1 MNKKKI
7 LIILR
12 TAFASRTAHHA
23 LSLLLTGIML
33 GGIGLTLRSDI
44 EDIKLYVQSVLD
56 RDPNYKNLQDSVS
69 ENMIRGNI
77 DIESQLVED
86 DAKEENKTLVS
97 NDTKTGYDS
106 YTPSSS
112 SSNSSNTSSSSSS
125 NSSNTSNNTSSSN
138 TSSSSSSNN
147 NSLNNNN
154 NDNSNSNNSN
164 SNNSNK
170 QEEIVDKS
178 AFNGKDAIISEGQ
191 PFNPMNALQ
200 LYACDITGE
209 NITNSIVITENNVDI
224 YKPGVYNVK
233 ASIALK
239 NGKTLDKK
247 FAVRVEPTVLDLAV
261 NDVKASKTELKKE
274 EDYTMNFAVNSSK
287 SYIDVEKVVINKKE
301 YEVSKILEDEI
312 ERYSVNLMA
321 PNKAGYESLKLQ
333 KVIMSD
339 KTVVDIDKTININ
352 VLKEDATLNNV
363 IVEDES
369 NENNALKISFNLKDV
384 DNTISEPKIC
394 IYDEDGNLVLE
405 KPFSKNKYSSYTKI
419 STKINLDKA
428 GIYTVKVLA
437 NKNDEA
443 KEQNNEEKGIELF
456 SKEIAVNMKAVSDD
470 EEMNLLPMNENYNE
484 DIEAYSEANL
494 NSVSNDK
501 EIEGYSES
509 DEVNFRNI
517 LRASS
522 GNITGSDTT
531 EQKHNI
537 SITGNVLNDKGEMP
551 SGTFQVVVP
560 TTASFTVDKDGKFI
574 GTTITIRNQGYQN
587 IDVYAYKFI
596 DVDGSEGINVKR
608 ELEITT
614 NQNNVTR
621 SDISLNILGNQR
633 IAYFKTEDKTSSNS
647 GIYQNP
653 ELTTPASSDGIKIS
667 RISANSQDVLTLQGE
682 AGKNSNIDTAIS
694 NTFTLILKIK
704 KSTN

>member
-12 TAFASRTAHHA
+12 TAFASRTAHHV
-23 LSLLLTGIML
+23 LSLLITAIML

-56 RDPNYKNLQDSVS
+56 RDPNYKNLQESVS
-69 ENMIRGNI
+69 ENMIRGKI

-86 DAKEENKTLVS
+86 DAKEESKTLVS

-112 SSNSSNTSSSSSS
+112 SSNSSNTS
-125 NSSNTSNNTSSSN
+125 NNTSSSN
-138 TSSSSSSNN
+138 TSSSISS
-147 NSLNNNN
+147 NNN

-170 QEEIVDKS
+170 QEETVDKS

-191 PFNPMNALQ
+191 PFNPLNALQ

-247 FAVRVEPTVLDLAV
+247 FAVRVEPIVLDLAV

-274 EDYTMNFAVNSSK
+274 EDYTMNFVVNSSK

-312 ERYSVNLMA
+312 ERYSVNLVA
-321 PNKAGYESLKLQ
+321 PNKAGYESLRLQ

-339 KTVVDIDKTININ
+339 KTVVDIDKTVNIN
-352 VLKEDATLNNV
+352 VLKEDATLNDV
-363 IVEDES
+363 VVEDES
-369 NENNALKISFNLKDV
+369 NRNNALKISFKLKDV

-405 KPFSKNKYSSYTKI
+405 NPFSKSKYSSYTKV

-437 NKNDEA
+437 NKNDES
-443 KEQNNEEKGIELF
+443 KEQTNEEKGIELF

-470 EEMNLLPMNENYNE
+470 EDMSLLPMNENYDDE
-484 DIEAYSEANL
+484 GIEAYSEANL

-501 EIEGYSES
+501 DIGEYSE
-509 DEVNFRNI
+509 DDAVNFRNI

-531 EQKHNI
+531 EQKHDI

-596 DVDGSEGINVKR
+596 DVDKTEGINVKA
-608 ELEITT
+608 ESEITERAS
-614 NQNNVTR
+614 R
-621 SDISLNILGNQR
+621 SDITLNIQGNTNT
-633 IAYFKTEDKTSSNS
+633 AYFKTEDISSTNS

-653 ELTTPASSDGIKIS
+653 ELNAPASSDGIKILEIAS
-667 RISANSQDVLTLQGE
+667 NSNGILNLQGQ
-682 AGKNSNIDTAIS
+682 AGKAPLKTDTAIS

>member
-12 TAFASRTAHHA
+12 TAFASRTAHHV

-33 GGIGLTLRSDI
+33 GGIGLTLRADI

-56 RDPNYKNLQDSVS
+56 RDPNYKNLQDLVS

-86 DAKEENKTLVS
+86 DTKEESKTLVS

-106 YTPSSS
+106 YIP
-112 SSNSSNTSSSSSS
+112 SSSSS

-147 NSLNNNN
+147 NSSNNNN

-170 QEEIVDKS
+170 QEETVDKS

-261 NDVKASKTELKKE
+261 NDIKASKTELKKE
-274 EDYTMNFAVNSSK
+274 ENYTMNFAVNSSK

-339 KTVVDIDKTININ
+339 KTVVDIDKTVNIN

-369 NENNALKISFNLKDV
+369 NENNALKVSFNLKDV

-405 KPFSKNKYSSYTKI
+405 KPFLKNKYSSYTKI

-443 KEQNNEEKGIELF
+443 KEQTNEEKSIELF

-470 EEMNLLPMNENYNE
+470 EDMSLLPMNENYDE
-484 DIEAYSEANL
+484 GIEAYSEANL
-494 NSVSNDK
+494 NSVSND
-501 EIEGYSES
+501 EDVEGYSE
-509 DEVNFRNI
+509 DDTVNFRNI
-517 LRASS
+517 LRTSNKDLTINS
-522 GNITGSDTT
+522 NSKEHKVT
-531 EQKHNI
+531 
-537 SITGNVLNDKGEMP
+537 ITGNVADKKGEIKP
-551 SGTFQVVVP
+551 GTIQVVVP
-560 TTASFTVDKDGKFI
+560 TTALFTIDKDGNFTAPTIKIQNNGKEAVDIYVYKFSDSN
-574 GTTITIRNQGYQN
+574 GTT
-587 IDVYAYKFI
+587 
-596 DVDGSEGINVKR
+596 GINIKSDKS
-608 ELEITT
+608 ITS
-614 NQNNVTR
+614 NIPRNE
-621 SDISLNILGNQR
+621 ISLSISGDTT
-633 IAYFKTEDKTSSNS
+633 AYFKSESLADVKS
-647 GIYQNP
+647 GVYIDQNL
-653 ELTTPASSDGIKIS
+653 EKEITNGIK
-667 RISANSQDVLTLQGE
+667 VLKIYGDSTDKLTFNGK
-682 AGKNSNIDTAIS
+682 AGKAALETDTAIRDR
-694 NTFTLILKIK
+694 FTLILKIK

>member
-12 TAFASRTAHHA
+12 TAFASRTAHHV

-56 RDPNYKNLQDSVS
+56 RDPNYKNLQDLVS
-69 ENMIRGNI
+69 DNMIRGKI
-77 DIESQLVED
+77 DIETEIVED
-86 DAKEENKTLVS
+86 EIKEESKTLVS
-97 NDTKTGYDS
+97 NDTKNGYDS
-106 YTPSSS
+106 YTP
-112 SSNSSNTSSSSSS
+112 SSSSS

-147 NSLNNNN
+147 NSSNNNN
-154 NDNSNSNNSN
+154 ND
-164 SNNSNK
+164 K
-170 QEEIVDKS
+170 QEETVDKS

-233 ASIALK
+233 AAIALK

-301 YEVSKILEDEI
+301 YEVSKVLEDEI

-339 KTVVDIDKTININ
+339 KTVVDIDKTVNIN
-352 VLKEDATLNNV
+352 VLKEDATLNDV
-363 IVEDES
+363 VVEDKS
-369 NENNALKISFNLKDV
+369 NGNNELKISFNLKDV

-394 IYDEDGNLVLE
+394 IYDKDGNLVLE
-405 KPFSKNKYSSYTKI
+405 NPFSKSKYSSYTKV

-443 KEQNNEEKGIELF
+443 KEQNNEEKSIELF

-470 EEMNLLPMNENYNE
+470 EEMNLLPMNENYDE
-484 DIEAYSEANL
+484 GIEAYSEANL

-501 EIEGYSES
+501 EVEGYSE
-509 DEVNFRNI
+509 DDTVNFRNI

-522 GNITGSDTT
+522 GNITGSDTI
-531 EQKHNI
+531 EQRHEI
-537 SITGNVLNDKGEMP
+537 SITGNVVSDSGEMP
-551 SGTFQVVVP
+551 SGRFQVVVP
-560 TTASFTVDKDGKFI
+560 TTASFTVNQSGEFL
-574 GTTITIRNQGYQN
+574 TVPFTIKNEGYQN
-587 IDVYAYKFI
+587 IDVYAYRFI
-596 DVDGSEGINVKR
+596 DVDGIEGINVKR

-633 IAYFKTEDKTSSNS
+633 IAYFKTENRDSTNS
-647 GIYQNP
+647 GIYENS
-653 ELTTPASSDGIKIS
+653 ELTNPATSEGIKVLSIKP
-667 RISANSQDVLTLQGE
+667 NSNGTLTLQGQ
-682 AGKNSNIDTAIS
+682 AGKKSNIDTAIS

>member
-12 TAFASRTAHHA
+12 TAFASRTAHHV

-86 DAKEENKTLVS
+86 EAEETKTLVS
-97 NDTKTGYDS
+97 NDTKNGYDS
-106 YTPSSS
+106 YTP
-112 SSNSSNTSSSSSS
+112 SSSSS

-147 NSLNNNN
+147 NSSNNNN

-170 QEEIVDKS
+170 QEETVDKS

-239 NGKTLDKK
+239 SGKTLDKK

-339 KTVVDIDKTININ
+339 KTVVDIDKTVNIN
-352 VLKEDATLNNV
+352 VLKEDATLNDV
-363 IVEDES
+363 VVEDKS
-369 NENNALKISFNLKDV
+369 NGNNALKISFSLKDV

-394 IYDEDGNLVLE
+394 IYDEGGNLVLE
-405 KPFSKNKYSSYTKI
+405 NPFSKSKYSSYTKV

-443 KEQNNEEKGIELF
+443 KGQTNEEKSIELF

-470 EEMNLLPMNENYNE
+470 EEMNLLPMNENY
-484 DIEAYSEANL
+484 DDKGIEAYSEGNL

-501 EIEGYSES
+501 EVEGYSE
-509 DEVNFRNI
+509 DDTVNFRNI

-522 GNITGSDTT
+522 GNITGSDTI
-531 EQKHNI
+531 EQRHEI
-537 SITGNVLNDKGEMP
+537 SITGNVVNDSGEMP
-551 SGTFQVVVP
+551 SGRFQVVVP
-560 TTASFTVDKDGKFI
+560 TTASFTVNQSGEFL
-574 GTTITIRNQGYQN
+574 TVPFTIKNEGYQN
-587 IDVYAYKFI
+587 IDVYAYRFI
-596 DVDGSEGINVKR
+596 DVDGIEGINVKP

-633 IAYFKTEDKTSSNS
+633 IAYFKTENRDSTNS
-647 GIYQNP
+647 GIYENS
-653 ELTTPASSDGIKIS
+653 ELTNPATSEGIKVLSIKP
-667 RISANSQDVLTLQGE
+667 NSNGTLTLQGQ
-682 AGKNSNIDTAIS
+682 AGKKSNIDTAIS

>member
-12 TAFASRTAHHA
+12 TAFASRTAHHV

-44 EDIKLYVQSVLD
+44 KDIKLYVQSVLD

-69 ENMIRGNI
+69 ENMIRGKI

-86 DAKEENKTLVS
+86 DAKEESKTLVS
-97 NDTKTGYDS
+97 NDTKNGYDS

-112 SSNSSNTSSSSSS
+112 SSNSSNTS
-125 NSSNTSNNTSSSN
+125 NN

-147 NSLNNNN
+147 NSSNNNN

-164 SNNSNK
+164 SNNNDK
-170 QEEIVDKS
+170 QEETVDKS

-287 SYIDVEKVVINKKE
+287 SYIDVEKVVINKNE
-301 YEVSKILEDEI
+301 YEVKKVFEDDI
-312 ERYSVNLMA
+312 ERYSVDLVA
-321 PNKAGYESLKLQ
+321 PDKAGNDVLKLQ

-339 KTVVDIDKTININ
+339 KTIVDVDKVVNIN
-352 VLKEDATLNNV
+352 VLKEDATLNDV
-363 IVEDES
+363 IIKDES
-369 NENNALKISFNLKDV
+369 DENNTIGVSFNLKDI
-384 DNTISEPKIC
+384 DNTIKEPKIC
-394 IYDEDGNLVLE
+394 IYDEENNLVLE
-405 KPFSKNKYSSYTKI
+405 KKFSKSKYSSTTKV
-419 STKINLDKA
+419 STKVNLNKA
-428 GIYTVKVLA
+428 GIYTVKILA
-437 NKNDEA
+437 NKNDDSE
-443 KEQNNEEKGIELF
+443 KYINELNSVELF
-456 SKEIAVNMKAVSDD
+456 SKNIAVNMKEICDETDINILPLSLNASD
-470 EEMNLLPMNENYNE
+470 EQ
-484 DIEAYSEANL
+484 ISAYSEDEESSSNARSIRPSDKN
-494 NSVSNDK
+494 VS
-501 EIEGYSES
+501 I
-509 DEVNFRNI
+509 
-517 LRASS
+517 S
-522 GNITGSDTT
+522 GNDSV
-531 EQKHNI
+531 EHQI
-537 SITGNVLNDKGEMP
+537 SITGNIADENGVIKPGVV
-551 SGTFQVVVP
+551 QVTVP
-560 TTASFTVDKDGKFI
+560 TKALFTVDKDGNFVGSYI
-574 GTTITIRNQGYQN
+574 N
-587 IDVYAYKFI
+587 IKNSGHESVDVYAYKFK
-596 DVDGSEGINVKR
+596 DVTGERYINVKSENDISTNSR
-608 ELEITT
+608 DTT
-614 NQNNVTR
+614 RNNV
-621 SDISLNILGNQR
+621 SLKISGKWST
-633 IAYFKTEDKTSSNS
+633 AYFKTEKLGSENSGVYKNPQLTDMSTEGVKISTVNSNSTDKLTLNGTAGKKTSNS
-647 GIYQNP
+647 
-653 ELTTPASSDGIKIS
+653 
-667 RISANSQDVLTLQGE
+667 
-682 AGKNSNIDTAIS
+682 DTAIS
-694 NTFTLILKIK
+694 DTFTLILKIK

>member
-23 LSLLLTGIML
+23 LSLLITAIML

-69 ENMIRGNI
+69 ENMIRGKI

-86 DAKEENKTLVS
+86 EAEESKTLVS

-106 YTPSSS
+106 YTP
-112 SSNSSNTSSSSSS
+112 SSSSS

-147 NSLNNNN
+147 NSSNNNN

-233 ASIALK
+233 ASIVLK

-261 NDVKASKTELKKE
+261 NDVKTSKTELKKE

-339 KTVVDIDKTININ
+339 KTVVDIDKTVNIN
-352 VLKEDATLNNV
+352 VLKEDATLNDV
-363 IVEDES
+363 VVEDES
-369 NENNALKISFNLKDV
+369 NGNNALKISFKLKDV

-394 IYDEDGNLVLE
+394 IYDKDGNLVLE
-405 KPFSKNKYSSYTKI
+405 NPFSKSKYSSYTKI

-443 KEQNNEEKGIELF
+443 KEQTNEEKSIELF

-470 EEMNLLPMNENYNE
+470 EDMSLLPMNENYDDE
-484 DIEAYSEANL
+484 GIEAYSEANL

-501 EIEGYSES
+501 EVEGYSES

-531 EQKHNI
+531 EQKHDI
-537 SITGNVLNDKGEMP
+537 SITGNVLNYKGEMP

-596 DVDGSEGINVKR
+596 DVDGSEGINVKPKS
-608 ELEITT
+608 E
-614 NQNNVTR
+614 VTDQSSR
-621 SDISLNILGNQR
+621 SDIAMNILGNNST
-633 IAYFKTEDKTSSNS
+633 AYFKTGDKTSSNS

-667 RISANSQDVLTLQGE
+667 SISANSEGKLTLQGE

>member
-12 TAFASRTAHHA
+12 TAFASRTAHHL
-23 LSLLLTGIML
+23 LSLLITAIML

-56 RDPNYKNLQDSVS
+56 RDPNYKNLQDLVS
-69 ENMIRGNI
+69 DNMIRGKI
-77 DIESQLVED
+77 DIETEIVED
-86 DAKEENKTLVS
+86 EIKEESKTLVS
-97 NDTKTGYDS
+97 NDTKAGYDS
-106 YTPSSS
+106 YTP
-112 SSNSSNTSSSSSS
+112 SSSSS

-147 NSLNNNN
+147 NSSNNNN

-164 SNNSNK
+164 NSNK
-170 QEEIVDKS
+170 QEETVDKS

-312 ERYSVNLMA
+312 ERYSVNLVA

-339 KTVVDIDKTININ
+339 KTVVDIDKTVNIN
-352 VLKEDATLNNV
+352 VLKEDATLNDV
-363 IVEDES
+363 VVEDES
-369 NENNALKISFNLKDV
+369 NGNNALKISFKLKDV

-394 IYDEDGNLVLE
+394 IYNEDGNLVLE
-405 KPFSKNKYSSYTKI
+405 NSFSKSKYSSYTKV

-443 KEQNNEEKGIELF
+443 KEQTNEEKSIELF

-470 EEMNLLPMNENYNE
+470 EDMSLLPMNENYDDE
-484 DIEAYSEANL
+484 GIEAYSEDDESLLKSRSKLTSDNETSL
-494 NSVSNDK
+494 ENRSRRPLYTLPPTSYKEDNITEGKDDK
-501 EIEGYSES
+501 EIDIS
-509 DEVNFRNI
+509 I
-517 LRASS
+517 I
-522 GNITGSDTT
+522 GNI
-531 EQKHNI
+531 E
-537 SITGNVLNDKGEMP
+537 NDKGQIKP
-551 SGTFQVVVP
+551 G
-560 TTASFTVDKDGKFI
+560 
-574 GTTITIRNQGYQN
+574 TITIALPINTVFTVNERGQVIVPDIKIENNGQDP
-587 IDVYAYKFI
+587 IDIYAYKFM
-596 DVDGSEGINVKR
+596 DPNGEKGIN
-608 ELEITT
+608 ITSKDSIVG
-614 NQNNVTR
+614 NEKN
-621 SDISLNILGNQR
+621 ISRKNLTLSMSGR
-633 IAYFKTEDKTSSNS
+633 TTVYFKSEKLEEGKT
-647 GIYQNP
+647 GIYEDENLTKP
-653 ELTTPASSDGIKIS
+653 IRSEVKILELNGQSSDRLRLDGI
-667 RISANSQDVLTLQGE
+667 
-682 AGKNSNIDTAIS
+682 AGKQENGIDTAIRE
-694 NTFTLILKIK
+694 NFILILKIK
-704 KSTN
+704 RATN

>member
-69 ENMIRGNI
+69 ENMIRGKI
-77 DIESQLVED
+77 DIESQLVEE
-86 DAKEENKTLVS
+86 KEGETKNLVS
-97 NDTKTGYDS
+97 NDTKNGYDS
-106 YTPSSS
+106 YTP
-112 SSNSSNTSSSSSS
+112 SSSSS

-147 NSLNNNN
+147 NFSNNNT
-154 NDNSNSNNSN
+154 NDNSNSNN
-164 SNNSNK
+164 NNNDK
-170 QEEIVDKS
+170 QEEAVDKS

-312 ERYSVNLMA
+312 ERYSVNLIA

-339 KTVVDIDKTININ
+339 KTVVDIDKTVNIN
-352 VLKEDATLNNV
+352 VLKEDATLNDV
-363 IVEDES
+363 VVEDKS
-369 NENNALKISFNLKDV
+369 NGNNELKISFSLKDV

-394 IYDEDGNLVLE
+394 IYDKDGNLVLE
-405 KPFSKNKYSSYTKI
+405 NPFSKNKYSSYTKV

-443 KEQNNEEKGIELF
+443 KEQTNEEKSIELF

-470 EEMNLLPMNENYNE
+470 EDMNLLPMNENYDE

-494 NSVSNDK
+494 NSVSND
-501 EIEGYSES
+501 EDIEGYSEE
-509 DEVNFRNI
+509 DTVNFRNI

-522 GNITGSDTT
+522 GNITGTDTT
-531 EQKHNI
+531 EQRHEI
-537 SITGNVLNDKGEMP
+537 SITGNVVSDSGEMP
-551 SGTFQVVVP
+551 SGRFQVVVP
-560 TTASFTVDKDGKFI
+560 TTASFTVDKDGKFM

-596 DVDGSEGINVKR
+596 DVDKTEGINVKSK
-608 ELEITT
+608 LEISE
-614 NQNNVTR
+614 QSSR
-621 SDISLNILGNQR
+621 SDITLNLQGNR
-633 IAYFKTEDKTSSNS
+633 NTAYFKTEDSNSTNS
-647 GIYQNP
+647 GIYENLD
-653 ELTTPASSDGIKIS
+653 LTTPASSDGIKILEIAS
-667 RISANSQDVLTLQGE
+667 NSNGILNLQGQ
-682 AGKNSNIDTAIS
+682 AGKAPLKTDTAIS

-704 KSTN
+704 RSTN

>member
-12 TAFASRTAHHA
+12 TAFASRTAHHV

-56 RDPNYKNLQDSVS
+56 RDPNYKNLQDLVS

-86 DAKEENKTLVS
+86 DTKEESKTLVS

-112 SSNSSNTSSSSSS
+112 SSNSSNTS
-125 NSSNTSNNTSSSN
+125 NNTSSSN
-138 TSSSSSSNN
+138 TSNSSSSNN
-147 NSLNNNN
+147 DFSSNNN

-164 SNNSNK
+164 NNNNDK
-170 QEEIVDKS
+170 QEETVDKS

-191 PFNPMNALQ
+191 PFNAMNALQ

-339 KTVVDIDKTININ
+339 KTVVDIDKTVNIN
-352 VLKEDATLNNV
+352 VLKEDATLNDV
-363 IVEDES
+363 VVEDES
-369 NENNALKISFNLKDV
+369 NGNNALKISFKLKDV

-394 IYDEDGNLVLE
+394 IYDKDGNLVLE
-405 KPFSKNKYSSYTKI
+405 NPFSKSKYSSYTKF

-443 KEQNNEEKGIELF
+443 KEQTNEEKGIELF

-470 EEMNLLPMNENYNE
+470 EEMNLLPMNENYDE
-484 DIEAYSEANL
+484 GIEAYSEANL
-494 NSVSNDK
+494 NSVSND
-501 EIEGYSES
+501 EDIEGYSES

-531 EQKHNI
+531 EQKHDI

-560 TTASFTVDKDGKFI
+560 TTASFTVDEK
-574 GTTITIRNQGYQN
+574 
-587 IDVYAYKFI
+587 
-596 DVDGSEGINVKR
+596 
-608 ELEITT
+608 
-614 NQNNVTR
+614 
-621 SDISLNILGNQR
+621 GN
-633 IAYFKTEDKTSSNS
+633 F
-647 GIYQNP
+647 
-653 ELTTPASSDGIKIS
+653 
-667 RISANSQDVLTLQGE
+667 
-682 AGKNSNIDTAIS
+682 
-694 NTFTLILKIK
+694 
-704 KSTN
+704 

>member
-12 TAFASRTAHHA
+12 TAFASRTAHHV

-44 EDIKLYVQSVLD
+44 ENIRLYVQSVLD

-69 ENMIRGNI
+69 ENMIRGKI

-86 DAKEENKTLVS
+86 KAEESKTLVS
-97 NDTKTGYDS
+97 NDTKNGYDS
-106 YTPSSS
+106 YTP
-112 SSNSSNTSSSSSS
+112 SSSSS

-147 NSLNNNN
+147 NSSNNNN

-164 SNNSNK
+164 NNNNDK
-170 QEEIVDKS
+170 QEETVDKS

-274 EDYTMNFAVNSSK
+274 ENYTMNFAVNSSK

-339 KTVVDIDKTININ
+339 KTVVDIDKTLNIN

-369 NENNALKISFNLKDV
+369 NENNALKVSFNLKDV

-394 IYDEDGNLVLE
+394 IYNEDGNLVLE
-405 KPFSKNKYSSYTKI
+405 KPFLKNKYSSYTKF

-437 NKNDEA
+437 NKNDET
-443 KEQNNEEKGIELF
+443 KGQTNEEKSIELF

-470 EEMNLLPMNENYNE
+470 EDMSLLPMNENYDDE
-484 DIEAYSEANL
+484 GIEAYSEANL
-494 NSVSNDK
+494 NLVSNDK
-501 EIEGYSES
+501 ELDEYSE
-509 DEVNFRNI
+509 DDTVNFENI
-517 LRASS
+517 LRTSNKDLTINIGS
-522 GNITGSDTT
+522 NQHKINITGKVAD
-531 EQKHNI
+531 K
-537 SITGNVLNDKGEMP
+537 KGEIKP
-551 SGTFQVVVP
+551 GTLQIVVP
-560 TTASFTVDKDGKFI
+560 TIASFTVDKYGEFTAPIIKI
-574 GTTITIRNQGYQN
+574 QN
-587 IDVYAYKFI
+587 NGEEAVDIYVYKFSDSNGANGI
-596 DVDGSEGINVKR
+596 DIKSEKS
-608 ELEITT
+608 ITD
-614 NQNNVTR
+614 NIPR
-621 SDISLNILGNQR
+621 SEISLSISGDTT
-633 IAYFKTEDKTSSNS
+633 AYFKSESLGDVKSGVYIDQNLEKESTE
-647 GIYQNP
+647 
-653 ELTTPASSDGIKIS
+653 GIKVLKIFG
-667 RISANSQDVLTLQGE
+667 NSTGNLKFN
-682 AGKNSNIDTAIS
+682 GKSGKAALKTDTAIS
-694 NTFTLILKIK
+694 DRFTLILKIK

>member
-12 TAFASRTAHHA
+12 TAFASRTAHHV

-44 EDIKLYVQSVLD
+44 ENIRLYVQSVLD

-69 ENMIRGNI
+69 ENMIRGKI

-86 DAKEENKTLVS
+86 EAEKTKTLVS

-106 YTPSSS
+106 YTP
-112 SSNSSNTSSSSSS
+112 SSSSS

-147 NSLNNNN
+147 NSSNNNN

-170 QEEIVDKS
+170 QEETVDKS

-301 YEVSKILEDEI
+301 YEVSKVLEDEI

-339 KTVVDIDKTININ
+339 KTVVDIDKTVNIN
-352 VLKEDATLNNV
+352 VLKEDATLNDV
-363 IVEDES
+363 VVEDKS
-369 NENNALKISFNLKDV
+369 NGNNELKISFSLKDV

-394 IYDEDGNLVLE
+394 IYDKDGNLVLE

-443 KEQNNEEKGIELF
+443 KEQTNEEKSIELF

-470 EEMNLLPMNENYNE
+470 EDMSLLPMNENYDE
-484 DIEAYSEANL
+484 GIEAYSEANL

-501 EIEGYSES
+501 EIESYSES

-517 LRASS
+517 LRTSS

-560 TTASFTVDKDGKFI
+560 TTASFTVNEKGQFL
-574 GTTITIRNQGYQN
+574 TIPFTIKNEGYQN

-596 DVDGSEGINVKR
+596 DVDGSEGINVKPKS
-608 ELEITT
+608 E
-614 NQNNVTR
+614 VTDQSSR
-621 SDISLNILGNQR
+621 SDIAMNIYGNNGT
-633 IAYFKTEDKTSSNS
+633 AYFKTENVNEEKTGIYNEADLKTS
-647 GIYQNP
+647 
-653 ELTTPASSDGIKIS
+653 ASSDGIKIS
-667 RISANSQDVLTLQGE
+667 RISANSQGTLTLKGE

>member
-12 TAFASRTAHHA
+12 TAFASRTAHHV

-56 RDPNYKNLQDSVS
+56 RDPNYKNLQDLVS
-69 ENMIRGNI
+69 DNMIRGNI

-86 DAKEENKTLVS
+86 DVKEESKTLVS
-97 NDTKTGYDS
+97 NDTKNGYDS
-106 YTPSSS
+106 YTP
-112 SSNSSNTSSSSSS
+112 SSSSS

-147 NSLNNNN
+147 NSSNNNN

-164 SNNSNK
+164 NNNNDK
-170 QEEIVDKS
+170 QEETVDKS

-261 NDVKASKTELKKE
+261 NDIKVSKTELKKE

-339 KTVVDIDKTININ
+339 KTVVDIDKTLNIN

-394 IYDEDGNLVLE
+394 IYDEGGNLVLE

-419 STKINLDKA
+419 YTKINLDKA

-443 KEQNNEEKGIELF
+443 KEQTNEEKGIELF

-470 EEMNLLPMNENYNE
+470 EEMNLLPMNENYDE
-484 DIEAYSEANL
+484 GIEAYSEENL
-494 NSVSNDK
+494 NSVSND
-501 EIEGYSES
+501 EDIEEYSE
-509 DEVNFRNI
+509 DDTVNFRNI
-517 LRASS
+517 LRTSNKDLTINS
-522 GNITGSDTT
+522 NSKEHRVT
-531 EQKHNI
+531 
-537 SITGNVLNDKGEMP
+537 ITGNVADKKGEIKP
-551 SGTFQVVVP
+551 GTIQIEIP
-560 TTASFTVDKDGKFI
+560 TTALFTVDKDGNFTAPDIKI
-574 GTTITIRNQGYQN
+574 KNNGQEAVDI
-587 IDVYAYKFI
+587 YAYKF
-596 DVDGSEGINVKR
+596 VDTNGPSGINI
-608 ELEITT
+608 ESETSITGNIDT
-614 NQNNVTR
+614 KSRNN
-621 SDISLNILGNQR
+621 ISLNIVGTEAT
-633 IAYFKTEDKTSSNS
+633 AYFKSESLGSNKLGVYED
-647 GIYQNP
+647 QNLGQ
-653 ELTTPASSDGIKIS
+653 ETTNGIK
-667 RISANSQDVLTLQGE
+667 VLKIYGDSTGKLTFNGK
-682 AGKNSNIDTAIS
+682 AGKAALKTDTAIRDR
-694 NTFTLILKIK
+694 FTLILKIK

>member
-12 TAFASRTAHHA
+12 TAFASRTAHHV

-69 ENMIRGNI
+69 ENMIRGKI

-86 DAKEENKTLVS
+86 EAEETKTLVS
-97 NDTKTGYDS
+97 NDTKNGYDS
-106 YTPSSS
+106 YTP
-112 SSNSSNTSSSSSS
+112 SSSSS

-147 NSLNNNN
+147 NSSNNNN

-164 SNNSNK
+164 SNNNDK
-170 QEEIVDKS
+170 QEETVDKS

-274 EDYTMNFAVNSSK
+274 EDYTMNFAVSSSK

-339 KTVVDIDKTININ
+339 KTVVDIDKTVNIN
-352 VLKEDATLNNV
+352 VLKEDATLNDV
-363 IVEDES
+363 VVEDES
-369 NENNALKISFNLKDV
+369 NGNNALKISFKLKDV

-394 IYDEDGNLVLE
+394 IYDKDGNLVLE
-405 KPFSKNKYSSYTKI
+405 KPFLKNKYSSYTKV

-443 KEQNNEEKGIELF
+443 KEQTNEEKGIELF

-470 EEMNLLPMNENYNE
+470 EYMNLLPMNENYGDE
-484 DIEAYSEANL
+484 GIEAYSEANL

-517 LRASS
+517 LRTSS

-560 TTASFTVDKDGKFI
+560 TTASFTVNEKGQFL
-574 GTTITIRNQGYQN
+574 TIPFTIKNEGYQN

-596 DVDGSEGINVKR
+596 DVDKTAGINVKAKS
-608 ELEITT
+608 EITERAS
-614 NQNNVTR
+614 R
-621 SDISLNILGNQR
+621 SDIAMNIYGNNGT
-633 IAYFKTEDKTSSNS
+633 AYFKTENVNEEKTGIYNEADLQTSS
-647 GIYQNP
+647 
-653 ELTTPASSDGIKIS
+653 SSDGIKIS

>member
-7 LIILR
+7 LVILR

-69 ENMIRGNI
+69 ENMIRGKI

-86 DAKEENKTLVS
+86 DAKEEGKTLVS
-97 NDTKTGYDS
+97 NDTKNGYDS
-106 YTPSSS
+106 YTP
-112 SSNSSNTSSSSSS
+112 SSSSS

-147 NSLNNNN
+147 NSSNNNN

-170 QEEIVDKS
+170 QEETVDKS

-301 YEVSKILEDEI
+301 YEVSKVLEDEI

-339 KTVVDIDKTININ
+339 KTVVDIDKTVNIN
-352 VLKEDATLNNV
+352 VLKEDATLNDV
-363 IVEDES
+363 VVEDKS
-369 NENNALKISFNLKDV
+369 NGNNELKISFSLKDV

-394 IYDEDGNLVLE
+394 IYDKDGNLVLE
-405 KPFSKNKYSSYTKI
+405 NPFSKSKYSSYTKV

-428 GIYTVKVLA
+428 GIYTVKILA
-437 NKNDEA
+437 NRNDDSE
-443 KEQNNEEKGIELF
+443 KYINELNSVELF
-456 SKEIAVNMKAVSDD
+456 SKDIAINMKEVLD
-470 EEMNLLPMNENYNE
+470 EEDINILPLSLNE
-484 DIEAYSEANL
+484 DNKQVLVYSENNETKNLRSVNKEESKTYNVTISGYVANNNGEFPPGTL
-494 NSVSNDK
+494 QLT
-501 EIEGYSES
+501 IPTA
-509 DEVNFRNI
+509 
-517 LRASS
+517 ASFVIDNS
-522 GNITGSDTT
+522 GNFKSS
-531 EQKHNI
+531 
-537 SITGNVLNDKGEMP
+537 SIKVKNDGL
-551 SGTFQVVVP
+551 
-560 TTASFTVDKDGKFI
+560 DKV
-574 GTTITIRNQGYQN
+574 
-587 IDVYAYKFI
+587 DVYAYRFI
-596 DVDGSEGINVKR
+596 DNDGERN
-608 ELEITT
+608 L
-614 NQNNVTR
+614 
-621 SDISLNILGNQR
+621 DIKSMSLFNEPLNIPRNNLALYIYGNAES
-633 IAYFKTEDKTSSNS
+633 AYFKSESIGSGNN
-647 GIYQNP
+647 GIYRDSALQISTNG
-653 ELTTPASSDGIKIS
+653 SDGVKIS
-667 RISANSQDVLTLQGE
+667 TVNPGVSDELKFVGVPGRKEIET
-682 AGKNSNIDTAIS
+682 DTAMS
-694 NTFTLILKIK
+694 NTFTLILKVK

>member
-12 TAFASRTAHHA
+12 TAFASRTAHHV

-86 DAKEENKTLVS
+86 DAKEESKTLVS

-106 YTPSSS
+106 YTP
-112 SSNSSNTSSSSSS
+112 SSSSS

-147 NSLNNNN
+147 NSSNNNN

-164 SNNSNK
+164 NNNNDK
-170 QEEIVDKS
+170 QEETVDKS

-247 FAVRVEPTVLDLAV
+247 FAVRVEPTVLDFAV
-261 NDVKASKTELKKE
+261 NDVKTSKSELKKE

-339 KTVVDIDKTININ
+339 KTVVDIDKTVNIN

-443 KEQNNEEKGIELF
+443 KEQDNEEKSIELF
-456 SKEIAVNMKAVSDD
+456 SKEIAVNMKSVSDD
-470 EEMNLLPMNENYNE
+470 E

-494 NSVSNDK
+494 NLVSND
-501 EIEGYSES
+501 EDIEGYSE
-509 DEVNFRNI
+509 DDTVNFRNI
-517 LRASS
+517 LRTSNKDVTINS
-522 GNITGSDTT
+522 NSKEHRVT
-531 EQKHNI
+531 
-537 SITGNVLNDKGEMP
+537 ITGNVADKKGEIKP
-551 SGTFQVVVP
+551 GTIQIEIP
-560 TTASFTVDKDGKFI
+560 TTALFTVDKDGNFTAPDIEIKNNGQEAVDI
-574 GTTITIRNQGYQN
+574 
-587 IDVYAYKFI
+587 YAYKF
-596 DVDGSEGINVKR
+596 VDTNGPSGINI
-608 ELEITT
+608 ESETSITGNIDT
-614 NQNNVTR
+614 KSRNN
-621 SDISLNILGNQR
+621 ISLNIVGTEAT
-633 IAYFKTEDKTSSNS
+633 AYFKSESLGSNKLGVYEDQNLGQETTS
-647 GIYQNP
+647 GIKVLKIYGDSTGK
-653 ELTTPASSDGIKIS
+653 LTFNGK
-667 RISANSQDVLTLQGE
+667 
-682 AGKNSNIDTAIS
+682 AGKAALETDTAIRDR
-694 NTFTLILKIK
+694 FTLILKIK

>member
-12 TAFASRTAHHA
+12 TAFASRTAHHV

-44 EDIKLYVQSVLD
+44 QDIKLYVQSVLD

-69 ENMIRGNI
+69 ENMIRGKI
-77 DIESQLVED
+77 DIESQLVE
-86 DAKEENKTLVS
+86 EEEGETKNLVS

-106 YTPSSS
+106 YTP
-112 SSNSSNTSSSSSS
+112 SSSSS

-147 NSLNNNN
+147 NSSNNNT
-154 NDNSNSNNSN
+154 NDNSNSNN
-164 SNNSNK
+164 NNNDK
-170 QEEIVDKS
+170 QEEAVDKS

-312 ERYSVNLMA
+312 ERYSVNLIA

-339 KTVVDIDKTININ
+339 KTVVDIDKTVNIN

-369 NENNALKISFNLKDV
+369 NGNNALKISFNLKDV

-443 KEQNNEEKGIELF
+443 KEQTNEEKSVELF

-470 EEMNLLPMNENYNE
+470 EDMSLLPMNENYDDE
-484 DIEAYSEANL
+484 GIEAYSEANL

-501 EIEGYSES
+501 EVEGYSDS

-531 EQKHNI
+531 EQKHDI

-560 TTASFTVDKDGKFI
+560 TTASFTVDKYGKFI
-574 GTTITIRNQGYQN
+574 ETTITIRNQGYQN

-596 DVDGSEGINVKR
+596 DVDKTEGINVKAKS
-608 ELEITT
+608 EITERAS
-614 NQNNVTR
+614 R
-621 SDISLNILGNQR
+621 SDITLNIQGNR
-633 IAYFKTEDKTSSNS
+633 NTAYFKTEDISSTNS

-653 ELTTPASSDGIKIS
+653 ELNAPASSDGIKILEIAS
-667 RISANSQDVLTLQGE
+667 NSNGILNLQGQ
-682 AGKNSNIDTAIS
+682 AGKAPLKTDTAIS

>member
-12 TAFASRTAHHA
+12 TAFASRTAHHV

-69 ENMIRGNI
+69 ENVVRGEIN
-77 DIESQLVED
+77 IESKFEEDVEEK
-86 DAKEENKTLVS
+86 ALVS
-97 NDTKTGYDS
+97 NDTKNGYDS
-106 YTPSSS
+106 YTP
-112 SSNSSNTSSSSSS
+112 SSSSS

-147 NSLNNNN
+147 NSSSNNA

-164 SNNSNK
+164 GNNSNK
-170 QEEIVDKS
+170 QEETVDKS

-274 EDYTMNFAVNSSK
+274 EDYTMNFAVSSSK

-301 YEVSKILEDEI
+301 YEVSKIIEDEI

-339 KTVVDIDKTININ
+339 KTVVDIDKTVNIN
-352 VLKEDATLNNV
+352 VLKEDATLNDV
-363 IVEDES
+363 VVEDKS
-369 NENNALKISFNLKDV
+369 NGNNALKISFNLKDV

-394 IYDEDGNLVLE
+394 IYDEGGNLVLE
-405 KPFSKNKYSSYTKI
+405 NPFSKSKYSSYTKF

-443 KEQNNEEKGIELF
+443 KEQTNEEKSIELF
-456 SKEIAVNMKAVSDD
+456 SKEIAVNMKEISDETD
-470 EEMNLLPMNENYNE
+470 INMLPLSLNDDNEQ
-484 DIEAYSEANL
+484 ISAYSENEEASL
-494 NSVSNDK
+494 KS
-501 EIEGYSES
+501 
-509 DEVNFRNI
+509 RNA
-517 LRASS
+517 RASNKELNINNS
-522 GNITGSDTT
+522 NSSEHVISMIGNIADDSD
-531 EQKHNI
+531 QIK
-537 SITGNVLNDKGEMP
+537 P
-551 SGTFQVVVP
+551 GTIKVILP
-560 TTASFTVDKDGKFI
+560 TSATFTVNKDGEFI
-574 GTTITIRNQGYQN
+574 APSIQIKNEGQEA
-587 IDVYAYKFI
+587 IDIYAYKFF
-596 DVDGSEGINVKR
+596 DPNGELGINIKDEKYIR
-608 ELEITT
+608 E
-614 NQNNVTR
+614 NQADIPRGN
-621 SDISLNILGNQR
+621 ISLNITG
-633 IAYFKTEDKTSSNS
+633 IATAYFKSENSLEGKS
-647 GIYQNP
+647 GIYSDIN
-653 ELTTPASSDGIKIS
+653 LTKEATEGIKILKVYPES
-667 RISANSQDVLTLQGE
+667 SNTLTLNGK
-682 AGKNSNIDTAIS
+682 AGKKTLDSDTAIR
-694 NTFTLILKIK
+694 NEFKLILKIK

>member
-12 TAFASRTAHHA
+12 TAFASRTAHHV
-23 LSLLLTGIML
+23 LSLLLTGIMI

-86 DAKEENKTLVS
+86 DTKEESKTLVS

-106 YTPSSS
+106 YTPSSF
-112 SSNSSNTSSSSSS
+112 SSNSSNTSS
-125 NSSNTSNNTSSSN
+125 NTSSSN
-138 TSSSSSSNN
+138 TSGSSFSNNNSSSNN
-147 NSLNNNN
+147 N
-154 NDNSNSNNSN
+154 ND
-164 SNNSNK
+164 K
-170 QEEIVDKS
+170 QEETVDKS

-339 KTVVDIDKTININ
+339 KTVVDIDKTVNIN

-363 IVEDES
+363 IIEDES

-384 DNTISEPKIC
+384 DNTISEPKIY

-405 KPFSKNKYSSYTKI
+405 KPFSKNKYSSYTKV

-443 KEQNNEEKGIELF
+443 KEQTNEEKSIELF

-470 EEMNLLPMNENYNE
+470 EEMNLLPMNANYNE

-494 NSVSNDK
+494 NSVSND
-501 EIEGYSES
+501 EDVEGYLE
-509 DEVNFRNI
+509 DDTVNFRNI
-517 LRASS
+517 LRTSNKDVTINS
-522 GNITGSDTT
+522 NSKEHRVT
-531 EQKHNI
+531 
-537 SITGNVLNDKGEMP
+537 ITGNVADKKGEIKP
-551 SGTFQVVVP
+551 GTIQIEIP
-560 TTASFTVDKDGKFI
+560 TTALFTVDKDGNFTAPDIKI
-574 GTTITIRNQGYQN
+574 KNNGQEPVDI
-587 IDVYAYKFI
+587 YAYKF
-596 DVDGSEGINVKR
+596 VDTNGTNGINI
-608 ELEITT
+608 ESESNITENIGT
-614 NQNNVTR
+614 KSRNN
-621 SDISLNILGNQR
+621 ISLNIVGTE
-633 IAYFKTEDKTSSNS
+633 ATVYFKSKSLEDSESGVYKDPDLREETTE
-647 GIYQNP
+647 GIRVLKVYGDS
-653 ELTTPASSDGIKIS
+653 TGD
-667 RISANSQDVLTLQGE
+667 LTLNGK
-682 AGKNSNIDTAIS
+682 AGKAPLKTDTAIS
-694 NTFTLILKIK
+694 DRFTLILKIK

>member
-7 LIILR
+7 LVILR
-12 TAFASRTAHHA
+12 TAFASRTAHHV
-23 LSLLLTGIML
+23 LSLLITAIML

-86 DAKEENKTLVS
+86 DVKEESKTLVS
-97 NDTKTGYDS
+97 NDAKTGYDS
-106 YTPSSS
+106 YTP
-112 SSNSSNTSSSSSS
+112 SSSSS

-147 NSLNNNN
+147 NSSNNNN

-170 QEEIVDKS
+170 QEETVDKS

-261 NDVKASKTELKKE
+261 NDVKVSKTELKKE
-274 EDYTMNFAVNSSK
+274 ENYTMNFAVNSSK

-339 KTVVDIDKTININ
+339 KTVVDIDKTVNIN

-405 KPFSKNKYSSYTKI
+405 NPFSKSKYSSYTKF

-437 NKNDEA
+437 NKNDES
-443 KEQNNEEKGIELF
+443 KEQTNEEKSIELF

-470 EEMNLLPMNENYNE
+470 EDMSLLPMNENYDE
-484 DIEAYSEANL
+484 GIEAYSEANL
-494 NSVSNDK
+494 NSVSND
-501 EIEGYSES
+501 EDVEGYSES

-517 LRASS
+517 LRTSS

-537 SITGNVLNDKGEMP
+537 SITGNVVNDKGEMP

-560 TTASFTVDKDGKFI
+560 TTASFTVNEKGQFL
-574 GTTITIRNQGYQN
+574 TIPFTIKNEGYQN

-596 DVDGSEGINVKR
+596 DVDGTAGINIKPKS
-608 ELEITT
+608 EI
-614 NQNNVTR
+614 NEQSSR
-621 SDISLNILGNQR
+621 SDIAMSISGNNKT
-633 IAYFKTEDKTSSNS
+633 AYFKTENVSEERTGIYNEQSLQTSSSN
-647 GIYQNP
+647 
-653 ELTTPASSDGIKIS
+653 DGIKIS
-667 RISANSQDVLTLQGE
+667 SISAKSKDTLTLHGE

-694 NTFTLILKIK
+694 NRFTLILKIK

>member
-12 TAFASRTAHHA
+12 TAFASRTAHHV

-44 EDIKLYVQSVLD
+44 ENIRLYVQSVLD

-86 DAKEENKTLVS
+86 EAEKTKTLVS

-106 YTPSSS
+106 YTP
-112 SSNSSNTSSSSSS
+112 SSSSS

-147 NSLNNNN
+147 NSSNNNN

-170 QEEIVDKS
+170 QEETVDKS

-274 EDYTMNFAVNSSK
+274 ENYTMNFAVNSSK

-301 YEVSKILEDEI
+301 YEVSKVLEDEI

-339 KTVVDIDKTININ
+339 KTVVDIDKTVNIN
-352 VLKEDATLNNV
+352 VLKEDATLNDV
-363 IVEDES
+363 VVEDKS
-369 NENNALKISFNLKDV
+369 NGNNALKISFNLKDV

-394 IYDEDGNLVLE
+394 IYDEGGNLVLE
-405 KPFSKNKYSSYTKI
+405 NPFSKSKYSSYTKI

-443 KEQNNEEKGIELF
+443 KEQTNEEKSIELF

-470 EEMNLLPMNENYNE
+470 EDMSLLPMNENYDE
-484 DIEAYSEANL
+484 DIEAYSEVNL
-494 NSVSNDK
+494 NSVSND
-501 EIEGYSES
+501 EDVEGYSE
-509 DEVNFRNI
+509 DDTVNFRNI
-517 LRASS
+517 LRTSNKDVTINS
-522 GNITGSDTT
+522 NSKEHRVT
-531 EQKHNI
+531 
-537 SITGNVLNDKGEMP
+537 ITGNVADKKGEIKP
-551 SGTFQVVVP
+551 GTIQIEIP
-560 TTASFTVDKDGKFI
+560 TTALFTVDKDGNFTAPDIKI
-574 GTTITIRNQGYQN
+574 KNNGQEAVDI
-587 IDVYAYKFI
+587 YAYKF
-596 DVDGSEGINVKR
+596 VDTNGPSGINI
-608 ELEITT
+608 ESEASITE
-614 NQNNVTR
+614 NINNKPR
-621 SDISLNILGNQR
+621 NNISLNIVGTEAT
-633 IAYFKTEDKTSSNS
+633 AYFKSENLGNNKLGVYEDQNLEKESTE
-647 GIYQNP
+647 
-653 ELTTPASSDGIKIS
+653 GIKVLKIFG
-667 RISANSQDVLTLQGE
+667 NSTGNLKFN
-682 AGKNSNIDTAIS
+682 GKSGKAALKTDTAIS
-694 NTFTLILKIK
+694 DRFTLILKIK

>member
-12 TAFASRTAHHA
+12 TAFASRTAHHV

-44 EDIKLYVQSVLD
+44 EDVKLYVQSVLD

-86 DAKEENKTLVS
+86 DTKEESKILVS

-106 YTPSSS
+106 YTP
-112 SSNSSNTSSSSSS
+112 SSSSS

-147 NSLNNNN
+147 NSSNNNN

-170 QEEIVDKS
+170 QEETVDKS

-339 KTVVDIDKTININ
+339 KTVVDIDKTVNIN
-352 VLKEDATLNNV
+352 VLKEDANLNNV

-394 IYDEDGNLVLE
+394 IYDKDGNLVLE

-419 STKINLDKA
+419 SAKINLDKA
-428 GIYTVKVLA
+428 GIYTVKILA

-443 KEQNNEEKGIELF
+443 KEQTNEEKSIELF

-470 EEMNLLPMNENYNE
+470 EEMNLLPMNENYDE
-484 DIEAYSEANL
+484 DIEAYSEENL
-494 NSVSNDK
+494 NSVSNED
-501 EIEGYSES
+501 IEGYSE
-509 DEVNFRNI
+509 DDTVNFRNI
-517 LRASS
+517 LRTSNKDLTINS
-522 GNITGSDTT
+522 NSKEHRVT
-531 EQKHNI
+531 
-537 SITGNVLNDKGEMP
+537 ITGNVADKKGEIKP
-551 SGTFQVVVP
+551 GTIQIEIP
-560 TTASFTVDKDGKFI
+560 TTALFTVDKDGNFTAPDIKI
-574 GTTITIRNQGYQN
+574 KNNGQEPVDI
-587 IDVYAYKFI
+587 YAYKF
-596 DVDGSEGINVKR
+596 VDTNGSTGINI
-608 ELEITT
+608 ESETSITENIDT
-614 NQNNVTR
+614 KSRNN
-621 SDISLNILGNQR
+621 ISLNIVGTEAT
-633 IAYFKTEDKTSSNS
+633 AYFKSENLGSNKLGVYED
-647 GIYQNP
+647 QNL
-653 ELTTPASSDGIKIS
+653 EQESAEGIK
-667 RISANSQDVLTLQGE
+667 VLKIYGDSTGKLTFNGK
-682 AGKNSNIDTAIS
+682 AGKAALETDTAIRDR
-694 NTFTLILKIK
+694 FTLILKIK

>member
-12 TAFASRTAHHA
+12 TAFASRTAHHV

-69 ENMIRGNI
+69 DNMIRGNI

-86 DAKEENKTLVS
+86 EIKEESKTLIS

-106 YTPSSS
+106 YTP
-112 SSNSSNTSSSSSS
+112 SSSSS

-147 NSLNNNN
+147 NSSNNNN
-154 NDNSNSNNSN
+154 NDNFNSNNSN

-170 QEEIVDKS
+170 QEETVDKS

-339 KTVVDIDKTININ
+339 KTVVDIDKTVNIN
-352 VLKEDATLNNV
+352 VLKEDATLNDV
-363 IVEDES
+363 VVEDKS
-369 NENNALKISFNLKDV
+369 NGNNALKISFNLKDV

-405 KPFSKNKYSSYTKI
+405 KPFLKNKYSSYTKV

-443 KEQNNEEKGIELF
+443 KEQTNEEKSIELF

-470 EEMNLLPMNENYNE
+470 EYMSLLPMNENYDDE
-484 DIEAYSEANL
+484 GIEAYSEANL
-494 NSVSNDK
+494 NSVSND
-501 EIEGYSES
+501 EDIEGYSE
-509 DEVNFRNI
+509 DDTVNFRNI
-517 LRASS
+517 LRTSNKDLTINS
-522 GNITGSDTT
+522 NSKEHKVT
-531 EQKHNI
+531 
-537 SITGNVLNDKGEMP
+537 ITGNVADKKGEIKP
-551 SGTFQVVVP
+551 GTIQVVVP
-560 TTASFTVDKDGKFI
+560 TTALFTIDKDGNFTAPTINIQNNGKDAVDIYVYKFSDSN
-574 GTTITIRNQGYQN
+574 GTT
-587 IDVYAYKFI
+587 
-596 DVDGSEGINVKR
+596 GINIKSDKS
-608 ELEITT
+608 ITS
-614 NQNNVTR
+614 NIPRNE
-621 SDISLNILGNQR
+621 ISLSISGDTT
-633 IAYFKTEDKTSSNS
+633 AYFKSESLGDVKS
-647 GIYQNP
+647 GVYIDQNL
-653 ELTTPASSDGIKIS
+653 EEEITNGIK
-667 RISANSQDVLTLQGE
+667 VLKIYGDSTDKLTFNGK
-682 AGKNSNIDTAIS
+682 AGKAALKTDTAIS
-694 NTFTLILKIK
+694 DRFTLILKIK

>member
-7 LIILR
+7 LVILR
-12 TAFASRTAHHA
+12 TAFASRTAHHV

-69 ENMIRGNI
+69 ENMIRGKI

-86 DAKEENKTLVS
+86 EAEETKTLVS
-97 NDTKTGYDS
+97 NDTKNGYDS
-106 YTPSSS
+106 YTP
-112 SSNSSNTSSSSSS
+112 SSSSS

-147 NSLNNNN
+147 NSSNNNN

-170 QEEIVDKS
+170 QEETVDKS

-301 YEVSKILEDEI
+301 YEVSKILKDEI
-312 ERYSVNLMA
+312 ERYSVNLVA

-339 KTVVDIDKTININ
+339 KTVVDIDKIVNIN

-363 IVEDES
+363 IVEDKS
-369 NENNALKISFNLKDV
+369 NGNNTIGVSFNLKDI

-394 IYDEDGNLVLE
+394 IYDEGGNLVLE
-405 KPFSKNKYSSYTKI
+405 NPFSKSKYSSYTKV
-419 STKINLDKA
+419 STKINLNKA

-437 NKNDEA
+437 NKNDDSE
-443 KEQNNEEKGIELF
+443 KYINEVNSIELF
-456 SKEIAVNMKAVSDD
+456 SKDIAVNMKEICDESDIN
-470 EEMNLLPMNENYNE
+470 MLPLSLNE
-484 DIEAYSEANL
+484 DNEQVLVYSENNETKNL
-494 NSVSNDK
+494 RSVNSEESKTYNVTISGYIADN
-501 EIEGYSES
+501 EGKFPPGTLQ
-509 DEVNFRNI
+509 VTVPTA
-517 LRASS
+517 ASFVIDNS
-522 GNITGSDTT
+522 GNFKSS
-531 EQKHNI
+531 
-537 SITGNVLNDKGEMP
+537 SIKVKNDG
-551 SGTFQVVVP
+551 
-560 TTASFTVDKDGKFI
+560 VDKV
-574 GTTITIRNQGYQN
+574 
-587 IDVYAYKFI
+587 DVYAYKFI
-596 DVDGSEGINVKR
+596 DNDGERNINIKS
-608 ELEITT
+608 
-614 NQNNVTR
+614 VTEFYN
-621 SDISLNILGNQR
+621 DLNTIPRNDLALYIYGNEEF
-633 IAYFKTEDKTSSNS
+633 AYFKSESVGAGNN
-647 GIYQNP
+647 GIYRDSALQISTNN
-653 ELTTPASSDGIKIS
+653 SDGVKIS
-667 RISANSQDVLTLQGE
+667 TVNPGLSDELKFVGVP
-682 AGKNSNIDTAIS
+682 GKKEIETDTAIS

>member
-12 TAFASRTAHHA
+12 TAFASRTAHHV

-69 ENMIRGNI
+69 ENMIRGKI

-86 DAKEENKTLVS
+86 EAEETKTLVS
-97 NDTKTGYDS
+97 NDTKNGYDS
-106 YTPSSS
+106 YTP
-112 SSNSSNTSSSSSS
+112 SSSSS

-147 NSLNNNN
+147 NSSNNNN

-164 SNNSNK
+164 SNNNDK
-170 QEEIVDKS
+170 QEETVDKS

-301 YEVSKILEDEI
+301 YEVSKVLEDEI

-339 KTVVDIDKTININ
+339 KTVVDIDKTVNIN
-352 VLKEDATLNNV
+352 VLKEDATLNDV
-363 IVEDES
+363 VVEDKS
-369 NENNALKISFNLKDV
+369 NGNNELKISFSLKDV

-394 IYDEDGNLVLE
+394 IYDKDGNLVLE
-405 KPFSKNKYSSYTKI
+405 KPFSKNKYSSYTKV

-443 KEQNNEEKGIELF
+443 KEQNNEEKSIELF

-470 EEMNLLPMNENYNE
+470 EEMNLLPMNENYDE
-484 DIEAYSEANL
+484 GIEAYSEANL
-494 NSVSNDK
+494 NSVSND
-501 EIEGYSES
+501 EDIEGYSEE
-509 DEVNFRNI
+509 DTVNFRNI

-522 GNITGSDTT
+522 GNITGTDTT
-531 EQKHNI
+531 EQRHEI
-537 SITGNVLNDKGEMP
+537 SITGNVVSDSGEMP
-551 SGTFQVVVP
+551 SGRFQVVVP
-560 TTASFTVDKDGKFI
+560 TTASFTVDKDGKFM

-596 DVDGSEGINVKR
+596 DIDKTEGINVKSK
-608 ELEITT
+608 LEIGE
-614 NQNNVTR
+614 QSSR
-621 SDISLNILGNQR
+621 SDITLNIQGNR
-633 IAYFKTEDKTSSNS
+633 NTAYFKTEDSNSTNS
-647 GIYQNP
+647 GIYENLD
-653 ELTTPASSDGIKIS
+653 LTTPASSDGIKILEIAS
-667 RISANSQDVLTLQGE
+667 NSNGILNLKGQ
-682 AGKNSNIDTAIS
+682 AGKAPLKTDTAIS

-704 KSTN
+704 RSTN

>member
-7 LIILR
+7 LVILR
-12 TAFASRTAHHA
+12 TAFASRTAHHV
-23 LSLLLTGIML
+23 LSLLITAIML

-97 NDTKTGYDS
+97 NDTKNGYDS
-106 YTPSSS
+106 YTPSSY
-112 SSNSSNTSSSSSS
+112 SS

-147 NSLNNNN
+147 NSSNNNN

-170 QEEIVDKS
+170 QEETVDKS

-239 NGKTLDKK
+239 NGKTLDKR

-333 KVIMSD
+333 KIIMSD
-339 KTVVDIDKTININ
+339 KTVVDIDKTVNIN
-352 VLKEDATLNNV
+352 VLKEDATLNDV
-363 IVEDES
+363 VVEDES
-369 NENNALKISFNLKDV
+369 NGNNALKISFKLKDV

-394 IYDEDGNLVLE
+394 IYDKDGNLVLE
-405 KPFSKNKYSSYTKI
+405 NPFSKNKYSSYTNV

-443 KEQNNEEKGIELF
+443 KEQTNEEKSIELF
-456 SKEIAVNMKAVSDD
+456 SKEIAVNMKSVSDD
-470 EEMNLLPMNENYNE
+470 EDMILLPMNENYDDE
-484 DIEAYSEANL
+484 GIEAYSEANL
-494 NSVSNDK
+494 NSVSND
-501 EIEGYSES
+501 EDVEEYLE
-509 DEVNFRNI
+509 DDTVNFRNI
-517 LRASS
+517 LRTSS

-537 SITGNVLNDKGEMP
+537 SIRGNVLNDKGEMP

-560 TTASFTVDKDGKFI
+560 TTASFTVDEKGQFL
-574 GTTITIRNQGYQN
+574 TIPFTIKNEGYQN

-596 DVDGSEGINVKR
+596 DVDGTAGINVKAKS
-608 ELEITT
+608 EI
-614 NQNNVTR
+614 NEQSSR
-621 SDISLNILGNQR
+621 SDIAMSISGNNKT
-633 IAYFKTEDKTSSNS
+633 AYFKTENVSEEGTGIYNEQSLQTSSSN
-647 GIYQNP
+647 
-653 ELTTPASSDGIKIS
+653 DGIKIS
-667 RISANSQDVLTLQGE
+667 SISANSDGKLTLHGE
-682 AGKNSNIDTAIS
+682 AGKKSNIDTAIS
-694 NTFTLILKIK
+694 NRFTLILKIK

>member
-112 SSNSSNTSSSSSS
+112 SSNSSNTS
-125 NSSNTSNNTSSSN
+125 NNTSSSN

-147 NSLNNNN
+147 NSSNNNN

-164 SNNSNK
+164 NNNNDK
-170 QEEIVDKS
+170 QEETVDKS

-339 KTVVDIDKTININ
+339 KTVVDIDKTVNIN

-394 IYDEDGNLVLE
+394 IYDEGGNLVLE

-443 KEQNNEEKGIELF
+443 KEQTNEEKSIELF
-456 SKEIAVNMKAVSDD
+456 SKEITVNMKAVSDD
-470 EEMNLLPMNENYNE
+470 EDMSLLPMNENYDE
-484 DIEAYSEANL
+484 GIEAYSEANL
-494 NSVSNDK
+494 NSVSND
-501 EIEGYSES
+501 EDVEGYSE
-509 DEVNFRNI
+509 DDTVNFRNI
-517 LRASS
+517 LRTSNKDLTINS
-522 GNITGSDTT
+522 NSKEHKVT
-531 EQKHNI
+531 
-537 SITGNVLNDKGEMP
+537 ITGNVADKKGEIKP
-551 SGTFQVVVP
+551 GTIQVVVP
-560 TTASFTVDKDGKFI
+560 TTALFTIDKDGNFTAPTIKIQNNGKEAVDIYVYKFSDSN
-574 GTTITIRNQGYQN
+574 GTT
-587 IDVYAYKFI
+587 
-596 DVDGSEGINVKR
+596 GINIKSDKS
-608 ELEITT
+608 IT
-614 NQNNVTR
+614 
-621 SDISLNILGNQR
+621 SDIPRNEISLSISGDTT
-633 IAYFKTEDKTSSNS
+633 AYFKSESLGDVKS
-647 GIYQNP
+647 GVYIDQNL
-653 ELTTPASSDGIKIS
+653 EKEITNGIK
-667 RISANSQDVLTLQGE
+667 VLKIYGDSTDKLTFNGK
-682 AGKNSNIDTAIS
+682 AGKAALETDTAIRDR
-694 NTFTLILKIK
+694 FTLILKIK

>member
-12 TAFASRTAHHA
+12 TAFASRTAHHV

-69 ENMIRGNI
+69 DNMIRGKI
-77 DIESQLVED
+77 DIETEIVED
-86 DAKEENKTLVS
+86 EIKEESKTLVS

-112 SSNSSNTSSSSSS
+112 SSNSSNTS
-125 NSSNTSNNTSSSN
+125 NNTSSSN

-147 NSLNNNN
+147 NFSSNNN

-170 QEEIVDKS
+170 QEETVDKS

-224 YKPGVYNVK
+224 YKPGIYNVK
-233 ASIALK
+233 ASIVLK

-274 EDYTMNFAVNSSK
+274 ENYTMNFAVNSSK

-301 YEVSKILEDEI
+301 YKVSKVLEDEI
-312 ERYSVNLMA
+312 ERYSVNLIA

-339 KTVVDIDKTININ
+339 KTVVDIDKTVNIN
-352 VLKEDATLNNV
+352 VLKEDATLNDV
-363 IVEDES
+363 VVEDES
-369 NENNALKISFNLKDV
+369 NGNNALKISFNLKDV

-394 IYDEDGNLVLE
+394 IYNEDGNLVLE
-405 KPFSKNKYSSYTKI
+405 KPFSKNKYSSYTKV

-437 NKNDEA
+437 NKNDET
-443 KEQNNEEKGIELF
+443 KEQTNEEKGIELF

-470 EEMNLLPMNENYNE
+470 EEMNLLPMNENYDDE
-484 DIEAYSEANL
+484 GIEAYSEDDESLLKSRSKLTSDNETSL
-494 NSVSNDK
+494 ENRSRRPLYTLPPTSYKEDNITEGKDDK
-501 EIEGYSES
+501 EI
-509 DEVNFRNI
+509 D
-517 LRASS
+517 
-522 GNITGSDTT
+522 
-531 EQKHNI
+531 I
-537 SITGNVLNDKGEMP
+537 SITGNIENDKGQIKP
-551 SGTFQVVVP
+551 G
-560 TTASFTVDKDGKFI
+560 
-574 GTTITIRNQGYQN
+574 TITIALPINTVFTVNERGEVITPEIKIENSGQDAVD
-587 IDVYAYKFI
+587 IYAYKFI
-596 DVDGSEGINVKR
+596 DPNGTEGIN
-608 ELEITT
+608 ITSKNSIVGNEENMSRKNLT
-614 NQNNVTR
+614 L
-621 SDISLNILGNQR
+621 SLSGQTTV
-633 IAYFKTEDKTSSNS
+633 YFKSEVQEEGKTGMYKDPDLITRVTSEVKLL
-647 GIYQNP
+647 
-653 ELTTPASSDGIKIS
+653 ELNGQSSDKLRLNGI
-667 RISANSQDVLTLQGE
+667 
-682 AGKNSNIDTAIS
+682 AGKQENGIDTAIS
-694 NTFTLILKIK
+694 EKFILMLKIK
-704 KSTN
+704 RATN

>member
-12 TAFASRTAHHA
+12 TAFASRTAHHV

-69 ENMIRGNI
+69 ENMIRGKI

-86 DAKEENKTLVS
+86 DAKEEDKTLVS
-97 NDTKTGYDS
+97 NDTKNGYDS
-106 YTPSSS
+106 YTP
-112 SSNSSNTSSSSSS
+112 SSSSS

-147 NSLNNNN
+147 DSSSNNN

-164 SNNSNK
+164 NNNNDK
-170 QEEIVDKS
+170 QEEAVDKS
-178 AFNGKDAIISEGQ
+178 AFNGKDAIILEGQ

-312 ERYSVNLMA
+312 ERYSVNLIA

-339 KTVVDIDKTININ
+339 KTVVDIDKTVNIN

-369 NENNALKISFNLKDV
+369 NENNALKIAFNLKDV

-394 IYDEDGNLVLE
+394 IYNEDGNLVLE
-405 KPFSKNKYSSYTKI
+405 KPFLKNKYSSYTKI

-443 KEQNNEEKGIELF
+443 KEQANEEKSIELF
-456 SKEIAVNMKAVSDD
+456 SKEIAVNMKAVCDD
-470 EEMNLLPMNENYNE
+470 EEMNLLPMNENYDE
-484 DIEAYSEANL
+484 GIEAYSEGNL

-501 EIEGYSES
+501 EVEGYSE
-509 DEVNFRNI
+509 DDTVNFRNI
-517 LRASS
+517 LRTSS

-560 TTASFTVDKDGKFI
+560 TTASFTVNEKGQFL
-574 GTTITIRNQGYQN
+574 TIPFTIKNEGYQN
-587 IDVYAYKFI
+587 IDIYAYKFI
-596 DVDGSEGINVKR
+596 DVDKTEGINVKAKS
-608 ELEITT
+608 EITERAS
-614 NQNNVTR
+614 R
-621 SDISLNILGNQR
+621 SDITLNIQGNR
-633 IAYFKTEDKTSSNS
+633 NTAYFKTEDSNSTNS
-647 GIYQNP
+647 GIYEDS
-653 ELTTPASSDGIKIS
+653 ELITSANNDGIKIS
-667 RISANSQDVLTLQGE
+667 AISANSKDTLTLHGE

>member
-12 TAFASRTAHHA
+12 TAFASRTAHHV

-56 RDPNYKNLQDSVS
+56 RDPNYKNLQDLVS

-97 NDTKTGYDS
+97 NDTKNGYDS

-112 SSNSSNTSSSSSS
+112 SSNSSNTS
-125 NSSNTSNNTSSSN
+125 NNTSFSN

-147 NSLNNNN
+147 NSSNNNN

-164 SNNSNK
+164 SNNNDK
-170 QEEIVDKS
+170 QEETVDKS

-191 PFNPMNALQ
+191 PFNPINALQ

-301 YEVSKILEDEI
+301 YEVSKILEDES
-312 ERYSVNLMA
+312 ERYSVNLIA

-339 KTVVDIDKTININ
+339 KTVVDIDKTVNIN
-352 VLKEDATLNNV
+352 VLKEDATLNDV

-369 NENNALKISFNLKDV
+369 NENNVLKVSFNLKDI

-394 IYDEDGNLVLE
+394 IYDKDGNLVLE
-405 KPFSKNKYSSYTKI
+405 KPFLKNKYSSYTKVF
-419 STKINLDKA
+419 TKINLDKA

-443 KEQNNEEKGIELF
+443 KEQANEEKSVELF

-470 EEMNLLPMNENYNE
+470 EDMSLLPMNANYNE
-484 DIEAYSEANL
+484 DIEAYSEKNL

-501 EIEGYSES
+501 EIEGYSE
-509 DEVNFRNI
+509 DDTVNFRNI
-517 LRASS
+517 LRSSS
-522 GNITGSDTT
+522 GNITGSDTI
-531 EQKHNI
+531 EKRHEI

-560 TTASFTVDKDGKFI
+560 TTASFTVNEKGQFL
-574 GTTITIRNQGYQN
+574 TIPFTIKNEGYQN

-596 DVDGSEGINVKR
+596 DVDGTAGINVKPKSK
-608 ELEITT
+608 
-614 NQNNVTR
+614 VTDQSSR
-621 SDISLNILGNQR
+621 SDIAMNIYGNNGT
-633 IAYFKTEDKTSSNS
+633 AYFKTENVNEEKTGIYNEADLQTSS
-647 GIYQNP
+647 
-653 ELTTPASSDGIKIS
+653 SSDGIKIS
-667 RISANSQDVLTLQGE
+667 RILANSQDVLTLQGE

>member
-12 TAFASRTAHHA
+12 TAFASRTAHHV

-69 ENMIRGNI
+69 ENMIRGKI

-86 DAKEENKTLVS
+86 DAKEEDKTLVS
-97 NDTKTGYDS
+97 NDTKNGYDS
-106 YTPSSS
+106 YTP
-112 SSNSSNTSSSSSS
+112 SSSSS

-147 NSLNNNN
+147 DSSSNNN

-164 SNNSNK
+164 NNNNDK
-170 QEEIVDKS
+170 QEEAVDKS
-178 AFNGKDAIISEGQ
+178 AFNGKDAIILEGQ

-312 ERYSVNLMA
+312 ERYSVNLIA

-339 KTVVDIDKTININ
+339 KTVVDIDKTVNIN

-369 NENNALKISFNLKDV
+369 NENNALKIAFNLKDV

-394 IYDEDGNLVLE
+394 IYNEDGNLVLE
-405 KPFSKNKYSSYTKI
+405 KPFLKNKYSSYTKI

-443 KEQNNEEKGIELF
+443 KEQANEEKSIELF

-470 EEMNLLPMNENYNE
+470 EEMNLLPMNENYDE
-484 DIEAYSEANL
+484 GIEAYSEGNL

-501 EIEGYSES
+501 EVEGYSE
-509 DEVNFRNI
+509 DDTVNFRNI
-517 LRASS
+517 LRTSS

-560 TTASFTVDKDGKFI
+560 TTASFTVNEKGQFL
-574 GTTITIRNQGYQN
+574 TIPFTIKNEGYQN
-587 IDVYAYKFI
+587 IDIYAYKFI
-596 DVDGSEGINVKR
+596 DVDKTEGINVKAKS
-608 ELEITT
+608 EITERAS
-614 NQNNVTR
+614 R
-621 SDISLNILGNQR
+621 SDITLNIQGNR
-633 IAYFKTEDKTSSNS
+633 NTAYFKTEDSNSTNS
-647 GIYQNP
+647 GIYEDS
-653 ELTTPASSDGIKIS
+653 ELITSANNDGIKIS
-667 RISANSQDVLTLQGE
+667 AISANSKDTLTLHGE

>member
-7 LIILR
+7 LVILR

-23 LSLLLTGIML
+23 LSLLITGIML

-86 DAKEENKTLVS
+86 DAKEEGKSLVS

-112 SSNSSNTSSSSSS
+112 SSNSSNTS
-125 NSSNTSNNTSSSN
+125 NNTSSSN
-138 TSSSSSSNN
+138 TSSSSPSNN
-147 NSLNNNN
+147 NSSSNNN

-170 QEEIVDKS
+170 QEETVDKS

-233 ASIALK
+233 ASIGLK

-274 EDYTMNFAVNSSK
+274 EDYNMNFAVNSSK

-312 ERYSVNLMA
+312 ERYSVNLIA

-339 KTVVDIDKTININ
+339 KTVVDIDKTVNIN

-384 DNTISEPKIC
+384 DNTISDPKIC
-394 IYDEDGNLVLE
+394 IYDEGGNLVLE
-405 KPFSKNKYSSYTKI
+405 KPFSKNKYSSYTKV

-437 NKNDEA
+437 NKNDET
-443 KEQNNEEKGIELF
+443 KEQTNEEKNIELF

-470 EEMNLLPMNENYNE
+470 EDMSLLPMNENYDDE
-484 DIEAYSEANL
+484 GIEAYSEDDN
-494 NSVSNDK
+494 VSLRS
-501 EIEGYSES
+501 ISSRSSRS
-509 DEVNFRNI
+509 DVEVFP
-517 LRASS
+517 
-522 GNITGSDTT
+522 T
-531 EQKHNI
+531 EAREHEI
-537 SITGNVLNDKGEMP
+537 SITGNIANYKGEILP
-551 SGTFQVVVP
+551 GVIQVVVP
-560 TTASFTVDKDGKFI
+560 TSTSFRVDKDGNFTAPSI
-574 GTTITIRNQGYQN
+574 NIQN
-587 IDVYAYKFI
+587 NGEESIDIYVYKFI
-596 DVDGSEGINVKR
+596 DPNGQNGINIKK
-608 ELEITT
+608 EKDITANENT
-614 NQNNVTR
+614 TPRNNL
-621 SDISLNILGNQR
+621 SLSISGNTT
-633 IAYFKTEDKTSSNS
+633 AYFKSENSSENESGVYSDIDLTQEVTDGINILKVYPNSNNTLTLKGKAGKKTSDS
-647 GIYQNP
+647 
-653 ELTTPASSDGIKIS
+653 
-667 RISANSQDVLTLQGE
+667 
-682 AGKNSNIDTAIS
+682 DTAIRD
-694 NTFTLILKIK
+694 TFKLILKIK
-704 KSTN
+704 RSTN

>member
-12 TAFASRTAHHA
+12 TAFASRTAHHV

-77 DIESQLVED
+77 NIEGQLVEG
-86 DAKEENKTLVS
+86 DAKEESKTLVS
-97 NDTKTGYDS
+97 NDTKNGYDS
-106 YTPSSS
+106 YTP
-112 SSNSSNTSSSSSS
+112 SSSSS

-147 NSLNNNN
+147 NSSNNNN
-154 NDNSNSNNSN
+154 NDNSNSNSSN

-170 QEEIVDKS
+170 QEETVDKS

-339 KTVVDIDKTININ
+339 KTVVDIDKTVNIN
-352 VLKEDATLNNV
+352 VLKEDATLNDV
-363 IVEDES
+363 VVEDES
-369 NENNALKISFNLKDV
+369 NGNNALKISFILKDV

-394 IYDEDGNLVLE
+394 IYNEDGNLVLE
-405 KPFSKNKYSSYTKI
+405 KPFSKNKYSSYTKV

-443 KEQNNEEKGIELF
+443 KEQTNEEKGIELF

-470 EEMNLLPMNENYNE
+470 EEVNLLPMNANYNE
-484 DIEAYSEANL
+484 DIEAYSEENL
-494 NSVSNDK
+494 NSVSND
-501 EIEGYSES
+501 EDIEGYSE
-509 DEVNFRNI
+509 DDTVNFRNI

-522 GNITGSDTT
+522 GNITGSDAI
-531 EQKHNI
+531 EHEHEI
-537 SITGNVLNDKGEMP
+537 SITGSIVSDTGEIP
-551 SGTFQVVVP
+551 SGTLQVVVP
-560 TTASFTVDKDGKFI
+560 TTASFTVDKDGNFI

-596 DVDGSEGINVKR
+596 DVDGREGISVKPKS
-608 ELEITT
+608 E
-614 NQNNVTR
+614 VTEQASR
-621 SDISLNILGNQR
+621 SDIAMNIYGNNGT
-633 IAYFKTEDKTSSNS
+633 AYFKTENVNEEKTGIYNEADLKTS
-647 GIYQNP
+647 
-653 ELTTPASSDGIKIS
+653 ASSDGIKIS
-667 RISANSQDVLTLQGE
+667 RILANSQGTLTLKGE

>member
-7 LIILR
+7 LVMLR

-23 LSLLLTGIML
+23 LSLLLTGLML
-33 GGIGLTLRSDI
+33 GGIGLTLRADI
-44 EDIKLYVQSVLD
+44 EDIKFYVQSVLE
-56 RDPNYKNLQDSVS
+56 RDPNFKIIQESVS
-69 ENMIRGNI
+69 ENMIRGKI
-77 DIESQLVED
+77 DIEEELVEE
-86 DAKEENKTLVS
+86 KEEKTLVS
-97 NDTKTGYDS
+97 NDTKNGYDS
-106 YTPSSS
+106 YTPKQPSQS
-112 SSNSSNTSSSSSS
+112 SSNSSSS
-125 NSSNTSNNTSSSN
+125 T

-147 NSLNNNN
+147 NT
-154 NDNSNSNNSN
+154 SNSNNS
-164 SNNSNK
+164 SNNNDK
-170 QEEIVDKS
+170 KEEIVDKS
-178 AFNGKDAIISEGQ
+178 NFYGKDAIISEGQ

-209 NITNSIVITENNVDI
+209 NITNSITITENNVDI
-224 YKPGVYNVK
+224 YKPGIYNVK

-339 KTVVDIDKTININ
+339 KTVVDIDKTVNIN

-363 IVEDES
+363 IIEDES

-394 IYDEDGNLVLE
+394 IYDEGGNLVLE
-405 KPFSKNKYSSYTKI
+405 KPFSKNKYSSYTKV

-443 KEQNNEEKGIELF
+443 KEQTNEEKGIELF

-470 EEMNLLPMNENYNE
+470 EEMNLLPMNENYDE
-484 DIEAYSEANL
+484 DIEAYSEENL
-494 NSVSNDK
+494 NSVSND
-501 EIEGYSES
+501 EDVEGYSE
-509 DEVNFRNI
+509 DDTVNFRNI
-517 LRASS
+517 LRTSNKDV
-522 GNITGSDTT
+522 NINSNSKEHIVT
-531 EQKHNI
+531 
-537 SITGNVLNDKGEMP
+537 ITGNIADKKGEIKP
-551 SGTFQVVVP
+551 GTIQIEIP
-560 TTASFTVDKDGKFI
+560 TTALFTVDKDGNFTAPDIKI
-574 GTTITIRNQGYQN
+574 KNNGQEPVDI
-587 IDVYAYKFI
+587 YAYKF
-596 DVDGSEGINVKR
+596 VDTNGPSGINI
-608 ELEITT
+608 ESETSITRNIDT
-614 NQNNVTR
+614 KSRNN
-621 SDISLNILGNQR
+621 ISLNIVGTEA
-633 IAYFKTEDKTSSNS
+633 IAYFKSESLGSNKLGVYED
-647 GIYQNP
+647 QNL
-653 ELTTPASSDGIKIS
+653 EQGTTNGIK
-667 RISANSQDVLTLQGE
+667 VLKIYGDSTSKLTFNGK
-682 AGKNSNIDTAIS
+682 AGKAALETDTAIRDR
-694 NTFTLILKIK
+694 FTLILKIK

>member
-12 TAFASRTAHHA
+12 TAFASRTAHHV

-86 DAKEENKTLVS
+86 DAKEESKTLVS

-106 YTPSSS
+106 YTP
-112 SSNSSNTSSSSSS
+112 SSSSS

-147 NSLNNNN
+147 NSSNNNN

-164 SNNSNK
+164 SNNNDK
-170 QEEIVDKS
+170 QEETVDKS

-274 EDYTMNFAVNSSK
+274 ENYTMNFAVNSSK

-333 KVIMSD
+333 KIIMSD
-339 KTVVDIDKTININ
+339 KTVVDIDKTVNIN

-369 NENNALKISFNLKDV
+369 NENNALKIAFNLKDV

-405 KPFSKNKYSSYTKI
+405 KPFLKNKYSSYTKI

-443 KEQNNEEKGIELF
+443 KEQTNEEKSIELF

-470 EEMNLLPMNENYNE
+470 EEMNLLPLSLNASDEQ
-484 DIEAYSEANL
+484 ISAYSEDEESSSNARSIRPSDKN
-494 NSVSNDK
+494 VS
-501 EIEGYSES
+501 I
-509 DEVNFRNI
+509 
-517 LRASS
+517 S
-522 GNITGSDTT
+522 GNDSV
-531 EQKHNI
+531 KHQI
-537 SITGNVLNDKGEMP
+537 YITGNIADENGIIKPGVV
-551 SGTFQVVVP
+551 QVTVP
-560 TTASFTVDKDGKFI
+560 TKALFTVDKDGNFVGSYINIK
-574 GTTITIRNQGYQN
+574 NLGYEAVD
-587 IDVYAYKFI
+587 IYAYKFT
-596 DVDGSEGINVKR
+596 DATGEKHINVKDENSISVNSR
-608 ELEITT
+608 ETSR
-614 NQNNVTR
+614 NNV
-621 SDISLNILGNQR
+621 SLKLSGKR
-633 IAYFKTEDKTSSNS
+633 ATAYFKTEELSSKNSGVYKNLQLTDMPNEGVKISTVDANSTDKLTLSGKAGKKTSNS
-647 GIYQNP
+647 
-653 ELTTPASSDGIKIS
+653 
-667 RISANSQDVLTLQGE
+667 
-682 AGKNSNIDTAIS
+682 DTAIS
-694 NTFTLILKIK
+694 DTFTLILKIK

>member
-56 RDPNYKNLQDSVS
+56 RDPNYKNLQDLVS
-69 ENMIRGNI
+69 DNMIRGNI

-86 DAKEENKTLVS
+86 DTKEESKTLVS
-97 NDTKTGYDS
+97 NDTKNGYDS

-112 SSNSSNTSSSSSS
+112 SSNSSNTSSS
-125 NSSNTSNNTSSSN
+125 N

-147 NSLNNNN
+147 NSSNNNN

-164 SNNSNK
+164 SNNNDK
-170 QEEIVDKS
+170 QEETVDKS

-312 ERYSVNLMA
+312 ERYSVNLIA

-339 KTVVDIDKTININ
+339 KTVVDIDKTVNIN
-352 VLKEDATLNNV
+352 VLKEDATLNDV
-363 IVEDES
+363 VVEDES
-369 NENNALKISFNLKDV
+369 NGNNALKISFSLKDV

-394 IYDEDGNLVLE
+394 IYDEGGNLVLE
-405 KPFSKNKYSSYTKI
+405 KPFLKNKYSSYTKI
-419 STKINLDKA
+419 FTKINLDRA

-443 KEQNNEEKGIELF
+443 KEQTNKEKSIELF

-494 NSVSNDK
+494 NSVSND
-501 EIEGYSES
+501 EDIEGYSE
-509 DEVNFRNI
+509 DDTVNFRNI
-517 LRASS
+517 LRTSNKDVTINS
-522 GNITGSDTT
+522 NSKEHRVT
-531 EQKHNI
+531 
-537 SITGNVLNDKGEMP
+537 ITGNVADKKGEIKP
-551 SGTFQVVVP
+551 GTIQVVVP
-560 TTASFTVDKDGKFI
+560 TTALFTIDKDGNFTAPTINIQNNGKEAVDIYVYKFSDSN
-574 GTTITIRNQGYQN
+574 GTT
-587 IDVYAYKFI
+587 
-596 DVDGSEGINVKR
+596 GINIK
-608 ELEITT
+608 
-614 NQNNVTR
+614 
-621 SDISLNILGNQR
+621 SDKSIISNIPRNEISLSISGD
-633 IAYFKTEDKTSSNS
+633 ITAYFKSESLVEDKS
-647 GIYQNP
+647 GVYKDQNL
-653 ELTTPASSDGIKIS
+653 EQETTNGIK
-667 RISANSQDVLTLQGE
+667 VLKIYGDSTGKLTFNGK
-682 AGKNSNIDTAIS
+682 AGKAALETDTAIRDR
-694 NTFTLILKIK
+694 FTLILKIK

>member
-7 LIILR
+7 LVILR
-12 TAFASRTAHHA
+12 TAFASRTAHHV

-69 ENMIRGNI
+69 ENMIRGKI

-86 DAKEENKTLVS
+86 DTKEESKTLVS
-97 NDTKTGYDS
+97 NDTKNGYDS
-106 YTPSSS
+106 YTP
-112 SSNSSNTSSSSSS
+112 SSSSS

-147 NSLNNNN
+147 NSSNNNN

-164 SNNSNK
+164 NNNNDK
-170 QEEIVDKS
+170 QEETVDKS

-312 ERYSVNLMA
+312 ERYSVNLVA

-339 KTVVDIDKTININ
+339 KTVVDIDKTVNIN
-352 VLKEDATLNNV
+352 VLKEDATLNDV
-363 IVEDES
+363 VVEDES
-369 NENNALKISFNLKDV
+369 NGNNALKISFKLKDV

-394 IYDEDGNLVLE
+394 IYDKDGNLVLE
-405 KPFSKNKYSSYTKI
+405 NPFSKSKYSSYTKV

-443 KEQNNEEKGIELF
+443 KEQTNEEKSIELF
-456 SKEIAVNMKAVSDD
+456 SKEIAVNMKSVSDD
-470 EEMNLLPMNENYNE
+470 EDMSLLPMNENYDE
-484 DIEAYSEANL
+484 GIEAYSEANL
-494 NSVSNDK
+494 NSVSND
-501 EIEGYSES
+501 EEVEGYSES

-531 EQKHNI
+531 EQKHDI

-560 TTASFTVDKDGKFI
+560 TTASFTVNEKGQFL
-574 GTTITIRNQGYQN
+574 TIPFTIKNEGYQN

-596 DVDGSEGINVKR
+596 DVDGSEGINVKPKS
-608 ELEITT
+608 E
-614 NQNNVTR
+614 VTDQSSR
-621 SDISLNILGNQR
+621 SDIAMNIYGNNGT
-633 IAYFKTEDKTSSNS
+633 AYFKTENVNEEKTGIYNEADLKTS
-647 GIYQNP
+647 
-653 ELTTPASSDGIKIS
+653 ASSDGIKIS
-667 RISANSQDVLTLQGE
+667 RISANSQGTLTLKGE